1 MHPTRWRFCL
11 TPLLAASL
19 FLAAGCGGYG
29 EVSPAAYDIA
39 TALYSIS
46 NGRAADRLAE
56 INTKIEAARASGDLT
71 EQEASWLS
79 AIVSDARNGDWAVAA
94 KESRRILADQV
105 KMP

>member
-1 MHPTRWRFCL
+1 MHPTRSRFCL
-11 TPLLAASL
+11 MPLLATSL
-19 FLAAGCGGYG
+19 LLVAGCGGYG

-46 NGRAADRLAE
+46 NGRAADRLAG
-56 INTKIEAARASGDLT
+56 ISTKIEAAHARGDLT

-79 AIVSDARNGDWAVAA
+79 AIVSDARSGDWAVAA